1 MKEINNTQIDHAK
14 NLHDFLPM
22 YNLIKY
28 SCNYFK
34 TGNLWQYYRDASSKI
49 YYILNHSNLRLK

>member
-34 TGNLWQYYRDASSKI
+34 TGNL
-49 YYILNHSNLRLK
+49 